1 VFGRHEVGV
10 SKPGKPNGG
19 ERPLWSCPRCG
30 LKFIS
35 KNLWHSC
42 GQATLADWKRK
53 MGPHAQRLYRRFE
66 QLISRCGPFHVS
78 PAKTRIAF
86 LGRVR
91 FAGITRLSEDGMT
104 CAFALPFPLRS
115 GRFVSVREVVPG
127 WWSHQLHVS
136 RPAELNA
143 QVQSWLRRSYR
154 LMGMQ
159 GRLKGR
165 PRMRAKRVSE

>member
-1 VFGRHEVGV
+1 VFGRLEVGV
-10 SKPGKPNGG
+10 TRPRKRDGV
-19 ERPLWSCPRCG
+19 ERPLWTCPKCG

-42 GQATLADWKRK
+42 RQATLADWKGK
-53 MGPHAQRLYRRFE
+53 MGPKARQLYRRFE
-66 QLISRCGPFHVS
+66 QLISRCGAFHVS

-104 CAFALPFPLRS
+104 CALALPSPLRS
-115 GRFVSVREVVPG
+115 RRFVRIKKVAPG
-127 WWSHQLHVS
+127 WWSHELRVS
-136 RPAELNA
+136 SPTELNA
-143 QVQSWLRRSYR
+143 EVQGWLRQSYR

-159 GRLKGR
+159 GRLKAR
-165 PRMRAKRVSE
+165 HSRRLSVSE